1 MKNVT
6 TSKLLG
12 ALLLAAG
19 LVSISAVSIQANAFD
34 LGKELEN
41 AARKEIE
48 KATNGGEEPT
58 QAPAPA
64 DTPAPVAAPS
74 AIPAPVTP
82 PPDVAAP
89 ATAPTTGAAPTPAT
103 PVAVVE
109 PAPPAQPEFNW
120 KNPSKAEEIAL
131 GREITGSLLGAAP
144 LVKDEALQKYV
155 NQVGRWVAN
164 QSERADLPWKFG
176 VIDSADL
183 NAFAAPGGYVL
194 LTKGLYQKMQSE
206 AQLAGVLGHEIAHIV
221 KKHQLK
227 VLQKQQLLGYGAS
240 KLGGLFGKKDKIAK
254 KALNTGAEISAR
266 GLDKDA
272 EFEAD
277 RMGLTLAYRAG
288 YDAYGLPDV
297 LQTIGQTNKADSSV
311 ALLFKTHPSPD
322 ERLAKLGDSVGSSM
336 DKAKAGKTLENRLY
350 KLN

>member
-1 MKNVT
+1 MKKISI
-6 TSKLLG
+6 SKLLS
-12 ALLLAAG
+12 LLILAAG
-19 LVSISAVSIQANAFD
+19 LVSIQANAFD
-34 LGKELEN
+34 LGKALED
-41 AARKEIE
+41 AAKKEIE
-48 KATNGGEEPT
+48 KAKIGGEEPT
-58 QAPAPA
+58 PEPEPVAAPAPVIA
-64 DTPAPVAAPS
+64 PASPANPAAAPVAA
-74 AIPAPVTP
+74 AELAQ
-82 PPDVAAP
+82 
-89 ATAPTTGAAPTPAT
+89 
-103 PVAVVE
+103 
-109 PAPPAQPEFNW
+109 PAQPEFNW
-120 KNPSKAEEIAL
+120 KNPSKEEEIAL

-194 LTKGLYQKMQSE
+194 LTKGLYQKIQSE

-240 KLGGLFGKKDKIAK
+240 RLSGLFGKKDKLAK

-297 LQTIGQTNKADSSV
+297 LQTIGQTNKSDSSV
-311 ALLFKTHPSPD
+311 TLLFKTHPSPD
-322 ERLAKLGDSVGSSM
+322 ERLAKLGDSIG
-336 DKAKAGKTLENRLY
+336 DKLDNAKAGKTLEKRLY
-350 KLN
+350 KLK